1 MFVDLDD
8 YNRVKLDM
16 VHMPEYTDYV
26 NASYIHVTSV
36 ILIFLLL
43 KLVNRYAALP
53 MNLILHINVCK
64 KKVEKRRKL
73 KKIFTPFLKGFYIL
87 ID

>member
-53 MNLILHINVCK
+53 MNLILHINVC
-64 KKVEKRRKL
+64 
-73 KKIFTPFLKGFYIL
+73 
-87 ID
+87 

>member
-16 VHMPEYTDYV
+16 VDMPEYTDYV

-43 KLVNRYAALP
+43 NISKQIRSITYESNFTYKCLL
-53 MNLILHINVCK
+53 
-64 KKVEKRRKL
+64 EKSGE
-73 KKIFTPFLKGFYIL
+73 TS
-87 ID
+87 